1 MTRRPMP
8 LMSALMLSLGVL
20 PPLPERRVR
29 VQGTAER
36 GGTIFVDDAEIPV
49 HEQQKAPPD
58 QVAQRLIDT
67 GLAEQHRT
75 ARSRLE
81 AAEDELLQLERRAME
96 EGL

>member
-1 MTRRPMP
+1 MKIRVLVGFGANRTNRPEP
-8 LMSALMLSLGVL
+8 TPCKS
-20 PPLPERRVR
+20 
-29 VQGTAER
+29 QGCELKTDHCVPKP
-36 GGTIFVDDAEIPV
+36 TST
-49 HEQQKAPPD
+49 
-58 QVAQRLIDT
+58 QRLIDT